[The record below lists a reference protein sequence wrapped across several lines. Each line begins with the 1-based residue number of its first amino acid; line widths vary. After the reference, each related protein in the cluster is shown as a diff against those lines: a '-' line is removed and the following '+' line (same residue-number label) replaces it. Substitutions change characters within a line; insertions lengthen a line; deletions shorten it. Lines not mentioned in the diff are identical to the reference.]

1 MADKKDEIK
10 IKTKATTTQTTQEGV
25 SGGEVAGGGVPG
37 RKLTPRGNLSQS
49 QTAGEQVPRR
59 KLTPRGTTPLENGE
73 AQAGQPT
80 ESSQASKSPRP
91 STQEGQPAAP
101 AGAAGQ
107 GQGQNQTQ
115 MPQKSAAKQEPTAA
129 SKSELKPDH
138 SLSPSVSDADL
149 KNKKGI
155 NIPTSKQDMKD
166 KAAQKA
172 TEPAKKALSNVAKKL
187 ARQAAQAVARL
198 AAQAAAYVVAFF
210 GWWVLI
216 IIAVIVILVL
226 IFSLYL
232 YSTAANGYF
241 GKAQPVAAGTAS
253 TNSDVKKAID
263 YSQKPTDVAGYNQ
276 LMFLVTSDK
285 DYMANSGKIDARL
298 VKALNYLI
306 SKHKMIRIS
315 HIISDYDLMNTN
327 ETGSDTN
334 PQIIANITAHKDGL
348 AADTDEI
355 DFVYKTVEF
364 DAKCQSGGVGA
375 IAGAL
380 GVGTV
385 IGGVGTGDSDIVY
398 YNDLNQE
405 LLRLYCQASITDIAK
420 DTNTIFK
427 GQPAQAIPIKILW
440 QDCKPNI
447 KHAGNQPDPCTTIT
461 DPVEQLVFQ
470 KVYQPEARRKVHQ
483 AITELLQ
490 WPYDSGNKDYYR
502 ITQLITYSYSRDVAP
517 WEKDGTLDQL
527 YGLPRPANY
536 GLFYMLEAWQNIHIG
551 Y

>member
-1 MADKKDEIK
+1 MADEKDEIK

-25 SGGEVAGGGVPG
+25 SGGGIAGGKVSPPLKTGGTPTAAKPTAGAPSSRPPEAQGAG
-37 RKLTPRGNLSQS
+37 RPAPASQPAARTS
-49 QTAGEQVPRR
+49 QPPTKPPTEGASPAEPQTAGPKES
-59 KLTPRGTTPLENGE
+59 TTTNKPE
-73 AQAGQPT
+73 
-80 ESSQASKSPRP
+80 P
-91 STQEGQPAAP
+91 S
-101 AGAAGQ
+101 
-107 GQGQNQTQ
+107 
-115 MPQKSAAKQEPTAA
+115 
-129 SKSELKPDH
+129 PDH
-138 SLSPSVSDADL
+138 SVSPSVSDADL
-149 KNKKGI
+149 KNKKGV
-155 NIPTSKQDMKD
+155 NIPTSKQDLKD
-166 KAAQKA
+166 KAVRKA

-216 IIAVIVILVL
+216 IIAIIVILVL

-241 GKAQPVAAGTAS
+241 GKAQPVAAGTAA
-253 TNSDVKKAID
+253 TNSDVKKAVD
-263 YSQKPTDVAGYNQ
+263 YSAKPTDVKGYNQ
-276 LMFLVTSDK
+276 LMFLVASDK
-285 DYMANSGKIDARL
+285 DYLANSGKIDARL

-427 GQPAQAIPIKILW
+427 GQPAQAIPVKILW